1 MLYARQRLDPLDAVA
16 AIASGEEL
24 ARMQASVR
32 DVEVK
37 PPVGRYLLAIVAATR
52 QHKDLELGVSPRGAI
67 SLFRAAQARAYVAGR
82 PWVSPDDV
90 QALAGPVLGHRVAL
104 TPEARYSG
112 RDTEHVIRDVVSGV
126 RVPL

>member
-1 MLYARQRLDPLDAVA
+1 
-16 AIASGEEL
+16 
-24 ARMQASVR
+24 MQAAVR

-52 QHKDLELGVSPRGAI
+52 EQKDLALGVSPRGAI
-67 SLFRAAQARAYVAGR
+67 ALFRAAQARAYVAGR
-82 PWVSPDDV
+82 TWVSPDDV
-90 QALAGPVLGHRVAL
+90 QALAAAVLGHRVAL

-112 RDTEHVIRDVVSGV
+112 RDAELVIRDVVSGV